1 MKLTNSLDRALLI
14 LELVSS
20 RPGGW
25 SNAELSRR
33 LSIATSSCSYVLG
46 HLERAG
52 YLTRRGPSGQYQIGI
67 KMMRIAY
74 GALGA
79 VGLRDAAKPVLHWL
93 AEETGLSAFVAVL
106 DNRSVVLIEHIE
118 TPEFAKMDIQSNV
131 DLEIGIQF
139 PPHATAL
146 GKALL
151 SHLTNA
157 EVLEVVR
164 RGGLEKWGP
173 KTNLSEDRLLEEL
186 AVVRARGYAIVDEE
200 YRKGVRAVG
209 APIIGIPNGARAA
222 LSVAGT
228 TSQPAWREKELVISL
243 VKKAAGQ
250 VSERARDRVLG
261 DSQKMGYSS
270 IRTGNR
276 KQLPNRQ
283 RRVMASPD

>member
-1 MKLTNSLDRALLI
+1 MEGGPRATASRRASILMKMTNSLDRALLI

-33 LSIATSSCSYVLG
+33 LGMATSSCSYVLG

-52 YLTRRGPSGQYQIGI
+52 YLRRRAASGRYEIGI
-67 KMMRIAY
+67 KMMTIAY

-79 VGLRDAAKPVLHWL
+79 FGLREAARKPILHKIGRRYRLVGVRARFWKM
-93 AEETGLSAFVAVL
+93 APVM
-106 DNRSVVLIEHIE
+106 LIEHIE
-118 TPEFAKMDIQSNV
+118 TPKFAQIDVQTNV

-157 EVLEVVR
+157 EVLHIIR
-164 RGGLEKWGP
+164 KGGLKKWAP
-173 KTNLSEDRLLEEL
+173 KTYVSENQLLEDL
-186 AVVRARGYAIVDEE
+186 KSVRARGYAIVNEE

-209 APIIGIPNGARAA
+209 APIVGLPGGVPAA
-222 LSVAGT
+222 VSLAGT
-228 TSQPAWREKELVISL
+228 TSQPAWRENETS
-243 VKKAAGQ
+243 
-250 VSERARDRVLG
+250 DF
-261 DSQKMGYSS
+261 
-270 IRTGNR
+270 TC
-276 KQLPNRQ
+276 
-283 RRVMASPD
+283 